1 MDDAGLRGGGWF
13 ALPIDGSERRAKMAQ
28 QAKQTSKTTQADL
41 TGQLEQIAAFNGAA
55 MDMISRAGQ
64 AYFNSVTALNEEL
77 MRFLALRLQH
87 DAEFGQTL
95 TKCEDWSAAAE
106 LQQGWVREAGEEYF
120 AEAGKLFELASKA
133 TIEGWKPVQERAS
146 QALDDLQKAAP

>member
-1 MDDAGLRGGGWF
+1 
-13 ALPIDGSERRAKMAQ
+13 MAQ
-28 QAKQTSKTTQADL
+28 QAKQTSKTTQAEL

-77 MRFLALRLQH
+77 MRFAALRMQH

-95 TKCEDWSAAAE
+95 TKCQDWSAAAE
-106 LQQGWVREAGEEYF
+106 LQQGWVREASEEYF

-133 TIEGWKPVQERAS
+133 TIEGWKPVQKRAT
-146 QALDDLQKAAP
+146 QALDDLQKTAP

>member
-1 MDDAGLRGGGWF
+1 M
-13 ALPIDGSERRAKMAQ
+13 AK
-28 QAKQTSKTTQADL
+28 QAKQSKPVGKEMQADL
-41 TGQLEQIAAFNGAA
+41 TEQLERMAAFNGAA
-55 MDMISRAGQ
+55 LDMMTRASQ
-64 AYFNSVTALNEEL
+64 AYLSSMTALNEEL
-77 MRFLALRLQH
+77 MRFAALRLQH

-133 TIEGWKPVQERAS
+133 TIEGWKPVQDRARE
-146 QALDDLQKAAP
+146 ALGELQKAMPERSE

>member
-1 MDDAGLRGGGWF
+1 M
-13 ALPIDGSERRAKMAQ
+13 AK
-28 QAKQTSKTTQADL
+28 QAKQTSKEMQAEL

-55 MDMISRAGQ
+55 LDMVSRAGQ

-77 MRFLALRLQH
+77 MRFAALRMQH

-120 AEAGKLFELASKA
+120 AEAGKLLELASKA
-133 TIEGWKPVQERAS
+133 TVESWKPVQQRAN
-146 QALDDLQKAAP
+146 QALEDLQKAES